1 MIRIDYLLVTSRACL
16 YYYYIIQVF
25 TENFKSGEDIS
36 GRVEENMNNSSN
48 NRIDP
53 DKLSGLLNAVSRK
66 IGVPADTLKSELEA
80 GKFDSA
86 LSAMSGSDAA
96 RFRQAVNNP
105 QLVEKMM
112 STPQAKALYKKLSGG
127 K

>member
-1 MIRIDYLLVTSRACL
+1 
-16 YYYYIIQVF
+16 
-25 TENFKSGEDIS
+25 
-36 GRVEENMNNSSN
+36 MNNSSKN
-48 NRIDP
+48 SGKIDP
-53 DKLSGLLNAVSRK
+53 DKLSGLLNVVSKK
-66 IGVPADTLKSELEA
+66 IGVPADTLRSELEA
-80 GKFDSA
+80 GKLDSA

-96 RFRQAVNNP
+96 KFRQAVNNP

>member
-1 MIRIDYLLVTSRACL
+1 
-16 YYYYIIQVF
+16 
-25 TENFKSGEDIS
+25 
-36 GRVEENMNNSSN
+36 MNNSSKN
-48 NRIDP
+48 SGKIDP
-53 DKLSGLLNAVSRK
+53 DKLSGLLNVVSKK
-66 IGVPADTLKSELEA
+66 IGVPADKLRSELEA

-96 RFRQAVNNP
+96 KFRQAVNNP

-112 STPQAKALYKKLSGG
+112 SSPQAKALYKKLSGG

>member
-1 MIRIDYLLVTSRACL
+1 
-16 YYYYIIQVF
+16 
-25 TENFKSGEDIS
+25 
-36 GRVEENMNNSSN
+36 MNNN
-48 NRIDP
+48 KIDP
-53 DKLSGLLNAVSRK
+53 DKLSGLLNVVSKK
-66 IGVPADTLKSELEA
+66 IGVPADKLRSELAA

-96 RFRQAVNNP
+96 KFRQAVNNP